1 MTLSRSLSRRA
12 ALAAVAA
19 AATLVLAA
27 CSGTDHAGGTHPTHA
42 AATASASASTS
53 ASAGQHNQADVTFAQ
68 QMIPHHR
75 QAVAMAEMAATRASS
90 SEVKSL
96 ADKIK
101 QAQDPEINTMSGW
114 LTAWGKDVPQD
125 MGGMD
130 HEMPGMDHGDASS
143 MPGMMGSD
151 QMGDL
156 DGASG
161 KVFDTMFLTMMIE
174 HHQGAIDMAKT
185 EKDQGAHAP
194 AKALAGDIVTAQ
206 TAEITQMRKMLDAG

>member
-19 AATLVLAA
+19 AAALVLAA
-27 CSGTDHAGGTHPTHA
+27 CGSTDHAGGTHPTHA
-42 AATASASASTS
+42 AATAS

-90 SEVKSL
+90 GEVKSL

-130 HEMPGMDHGDASS
+130 HEMPGMDHGNASS

-185 EKDQGAHAP
+185 EKDQGAYAP

>member
-19 AATLVLAA
+19 AAAFVLAA
-27 CSGTDHAGGTHPTHA
+27 CGGTDHAGGTHPA
-42 AATASASASTS
+42 PAATASASAS

-90 SEVKSL
+90 GEVKSL

-101 QAQDPEINTMSGW
+101 QAQDPEINTMSDW
-114 LTAWGKDVPQD
+114 LTAWGKDVPQG

-174 HHQGAIDMAKT
+174 HHQGAIDMAET
-185 EKDQGAHAP
+185 EKDQGAYAP

-206 TAEITQMRKMLDAG
+206 TAEITEMHKMLDAG

>member
-19 AATLVLAA
+19 AAALVLAA
-27 CSGTDHAGGTHPTHA
+27 CSGTDHAGGTHPTPA
-42 AATASASASTS
+42 AATATAS

-75 QAVAMAEMAATRASS
+75 QAVAMAEMAATHASS
-90 SEVKSL
+90 GEVKSL

-185 EKDQGAHAP
+185 EKDQGAYAS

-206 TAEITQMRKMLDAG
+206 TAEIAQMRKILDAG